1 MQHAALITGIGGS
14 MLVMTISLMLMLT
27 IDDASIGQVIGYRSL
42 ALINMV
48 KMNGSKLRKTGNLRN
63 EVDPQ
68 HPRDQASYGVPR
80 PNFSRSPP
88 GSISSNKK

>member
-14 MLVMTISLMLMLT
+14 MLVMTISLMLT
-27 IDDASIGQVIGYRSL
+27 IDDASICQVIGYRNL
-42 ALINMV
+42 ALVNMV

>member
-1 MQHAALITGIGGS
+1 MHHAALITGIGGS
-14 MLVMTISLMLMLT
+14 MLVMTISLMLT
-27 IDDASIGQVIGYRSL
+27 IDDASICQVIGYRNL
-42 ALINMV
+42 ALVNMV